1 MAPCLGCLV
10 QTLSFL
16 SSALARFFLLLTSM
30 LNPAIFGVVLALDDD
45 ELEEGEEELKV
56 VRFAGLLFKSPP
68 RLLHYIAPSLPPTYQ
83 DEEGEDKVGKDIR
96 GELALLPKVGE

>member
-1 MAPCLGCLV
+1 
-10 QTLSFL
+10 
-16 SSALARFFLLLTSM
+16 M

-45 ELEEGEEELKV
+45 ELEEGEEELEV